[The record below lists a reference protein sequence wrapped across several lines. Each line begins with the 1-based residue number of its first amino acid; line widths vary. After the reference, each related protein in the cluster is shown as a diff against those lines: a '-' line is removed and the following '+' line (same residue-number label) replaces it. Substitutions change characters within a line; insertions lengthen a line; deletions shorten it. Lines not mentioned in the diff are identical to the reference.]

1 MPNWVSTK
9 IEVFAPSKIQLVQAI
24 EAVLSKDDEKGNPK
38 NHISFNTII
47 PAPEDNEGWYE
58 WNCEN
63 WGTKWDACHTNE
75 ITRDYILQNM
85 VPKKSE
91 VMGDGFA
98 FTVEFATAWSFAA
111 PFVQEW
117 SVRFPDVQFTASFYD
132 EDYTA
137 NYGKGVWFGKLG
149 KEGEGMYVGALSRL
163 GKEVDFVQ
171 AASLFFEIT
180 GDNVMEPPT
189 SPDHDWRDY
198 IVRWNKEKEGV
209 EYADIPQTA

>member
-1 MPNWVSTK
+1 MPNWITTK
-9 IEVFAPSKIQLVQAI
+9 IDVFAPTKIQLVQAI

-47 PAPEDNEGWYE
+47 PAPNENEDWYS

-75 ITRDYILQNM
+75 ITRDLILRDAVEGSTGYM
-85 VPKKSE
+85 Y
-91 VMGDGFA
+91 
-98 FTVEFATAWSFAA
+98 TIEFATAWSFAA

-117 SVRFPDVQFTASFYD
+117 SKRYPEVRFTASFYD

-137 NYGKGVWFGKLG
+137 NFGRGVWHAASN
-149 KEGEGMYVGALSRL
+149 KEGEGIYVGALSRL
-163 GKEVDFVQ
+163 GEEKDFLE
-171 AASLFFEIT
+171 AANVFFEIT
-180 GDNVMEPPT
+180 GDNVMKPPT
-189 SPDHDWRDY
+189 SDHDWRDY
-198 IVRWNKEKEGV
+198 VVRWNKEKEGV